1 MEKKM
6 TKSEKARA
14 IQEFHMRLK
23 AEAEKG
29 STGATGKFADFHG
42 RDFLLKNGV
51 QRASDVRCR
60 EAGKHDWVIR
70 INGKYH
76 WGEIKTAAGGW
87 KVAQPGIRAEDI
99 YPDASYILYAAEVDN
114 LTEENVPDMMVM
126 FTREQFIEM
135 LTVTGRK
142 GLESSLKYNAKRG
155 TVEIQAWS
163 VFNKKTQKWVSARL
177 NRYYDY
183 IEEHN
188 IPTLR
193 DWVKEVR
200 G

>member
-6 TKSEKARA
+6 TTAEKAQAVRD
-14 IQEFHMRLK
+14 FHARLK
-23 AEAEKG
+23 AELAKG
-29 STGATGKFADFHG
+29 STGVNGKFADYHG

-70 INGKYH
+70 INGKYY
-76 WGEIKTAAGGW
+76 WGETKTAAGGW

-99 YPDASYILYAAEVDN
+99 YPGASYILYAAEVDN
-114 LTEENVPDMMVM
+114 LTEGNVPDMMFI

-135 LTVTGRK
+135 LAATGRK

-163 VFNKKTQKWVSARL
+163 VYNKKTQKWVSARL
-177 NRYYDY
+177 NKYYDY
-183 IEEHN
+183 IEANN

-193 DWVKEVR
+193 DWVAEVR